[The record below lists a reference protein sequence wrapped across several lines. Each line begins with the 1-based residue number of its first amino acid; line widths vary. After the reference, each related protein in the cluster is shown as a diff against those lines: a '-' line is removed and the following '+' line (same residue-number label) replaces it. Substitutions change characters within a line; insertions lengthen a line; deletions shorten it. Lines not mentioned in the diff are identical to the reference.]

1 MKLSFL
7 LMAGALCA
15 LLTLPAWGQT
25 GVGTPSSSIQFSTNS
40 ATSGGVAPL
49 AHAQVAPFGSIFG
62 NATWASIGRSPF
74 APPGASASEV
84 PYGIRIQ
91 KEGNFALFN
100 LLERNNGFFGSSED
114 LILGFGES
122 TSNTLRV
129 RFISDQ
135 FTNTFRD
142 LMTFS
147 SASIGINTQSFTG
160 VNAINRTTS
169 SLAATSLRGL
179 TIVEST
185 TTFGFNTGVA
195 GDVSNRTGSG
205 VDYAGRFSVSSSNA
219 PTRAA
224 GFFTGDIVYSGS
236 LQGPSDRKLKRNI
249 KEETGHLDRLMQL
262 NTYTYNFKTDE
273 YDYMALPTELQ
284 HGLIAQELEKVY
296 PELVKEY
303 AAPIN
308 KLNEEGTDVEQD
320 GMMYYK
326 SVNYTNLV
334 PVLIGAIKEMQTQTT
349 QELTDK
355 DVQLAE
361 RDAQIAS
368 NEARIA
374 NLEAALAELKGTAS
388 DAPANTSWSNFG
400 EAELM
405 QNTPNPFTEQ
415 TTIRY
420 NLPENFESAVLFVYD
435 MNGRQVNSFNNLS
448 RKGSLT
454 IEGSTLDAGMYIYSL
469 IIDGQEVATKRMILT
484 K

>member
-7 LMAGALCA
+7 LMVGAICA
-15 LLTLPAWGQT
+15 FFTLPAWGQT
-25 GVGTPSSSIQFSTNS
+25 GVGTPGSTIQFSTNS
-40 ATSGGVAPL
+40 AISGGVAPL

-100 LLERNNGFFGSSED
+100 LLERNNFFGSSED

-122 TSNTLRV
+122 TRNTLRV
-129 RFISDQ
+129 RFISNQ

-147 SASIGINTQSFTG
+147 SASIGIRTESSTG
-160 VNAINRTTS
+160 VNAINNSTS
-169 SLAATSLRGL
+169 SFGGTSLRGL
-179 TIVEST
+179 TFVDVAPS
-185 TTFGFNTGVA
+185 FGSAAGVA
-195 GDVSNRTGSG
+195 GDVSSSTGAG
-205 VDYAGRFSVSSSNA
+205 VDYGGRFSDVTSRAPVSYV
-219 PTRAA
+219 
-224 GFFTGDIVYSGS
+224 FFLSCYVFYTGA

-249 KEETGHLDRLMQL
+249 KEESGNLDRLMQL
-262 NTYTYNFKTDE
+262 NTYTYSFKTDE
-273 YDYMALPTELQ
+273 YDYMGLPTEPQ

-303 AAPIN
+303 AAPIL
-308 KLNEEGTDVEQD
+308 KLNEEETDIVQD
-320 GMMYYK
+320 GVMYYK

-334 PVLIGAIKEMQTQTT
+334 PVLIGAIKEMQVEKAK
-349 QELTDK
+349 ELAD
-355 DVQLAE
+355 
-361 RDAQIAS
+361 RDAQIAA
-368 NEARIA
+368 NQARIA
-374 NLEAALAELKGTAS
+374 NLEETIAELKGTAS
-388 DAPANTSWSNFG
+388 DAPVNTSWSNFG

-469 IIDGQEVATKRMILT
+469 IIDGQEIATKRMILT

>member
-1 MKLSFL
+1 MKFSFL
-7 LMAGALCA
+7 LMVGALCT

-25 GVGTPSSSIQFSTNS
+25 GVGTPSSSIQFNTNS

-62 NATWASIGRSPF
+62 NATWTSIGRSPF
-74 APPGASASEV
+74 APPGVSGSGV

-100 LLERNNGFFGSSED
+100 LLERSSFFGTSED
-114 LILGFGES
+114 LILGFGSS
-122 TSNTLRV
+122 TRNTLKV

-135 FTNTFRD
+135 FNNTFRD
-142 LMTFS
+142 LMTFNS
-147 SASIGINTQSFTG
+147 SSISASTNALTG
-160 VNAINRTTS
+160 LSVRNESTSILGGTAISGRTTIEADRNIG
-169 SLAATSLRGL
+169 AAAGVSGR
-179 TIVEST
+179 V
-185 TTFGFNTGVA
+185 FNKTGI
-195 GDVSNRTGSG
+195 GT
-205 VDYAGRFSVSSSNA
+205 DYAGRFDISNSNA
-219 PTRAA
+219 STRAA
-224 GFFTGDIVYSGS
+224 GFFQGDLVYTGA

-249 KEETGHLDRLMQL
+249 KEESGHLAKLMQL

-273 YDYMALPTELQ
+273 YDFMALPTEIQ

-303 AAPIN
+303 AAPIA
-308 KLNEEGTDVEQD
+308 KPTEDGKDIVED
-320 GMMYYK
+320 GLMYYK

-334 PVLIGAIKEMQTQTT
+334 PVLIGAVKELGEKTNTID
-349 QELTDK
+349 ELK
-355 DVQLAE
+355 AE
-361 RDAQIAS
+361 V
-368 NEARIA
+368 
-374 NLEAALAELKGTAS
+374 AALKAEMAAIRGTETPS
-388 DAPANTSWSNFG
+388 EEPANSTWSSFG

-420 NLPENFESAVLFVYD
+420 NLPQNFESATLFVYD

-469 IIDGQEVATKRMILT
+469 IVDGQEVATKRMILT

>member
-1 MKLSFL
+1 
-7 LMAGALCA
+7 
-15 LLTLPAWGQT
+15 
-25 GVGTPSSSIQFSTNS
+25 
-40 ATSGGVAPL
+40 
-49 AHAQVAPFGSIFG
+49 AQVAPFGSIFG

-74 APPGASASEV
+74 APPGTSASGV

-91 KEGNFALFN
+91 KEGSFALFN
-100 LLERNNGFFGSSED
+100 LLEGNSFFGNED
-114 LILGFGES
+114 LVIGFGES
-122 TSNTLRV
+122 TRNTLRI

-147 SASIGINTQSFTG
+147 DESISISTEEFVG
-160 VNAINRTTS
+160 VNAINRATS
-169 SLAATSLRGL
+169 TLAGTSLRGL
-179 TIVEST
+179 TFVDVP

-195 GDVSNRTGSG
+195 GSVSNRTGGG
-205 VDYAGRFSVSSSNA
+205 VDYAGRFSVSGSNA

-273 YDYMALPTELQ
+273 YDYMALPSELQ

-303 AAPIN
+303 ASPIT
-308 KLNEEGTDVEQD
+308 KLNKEGTDIIQD

-349 QELTDK
+349 EELADK
-355 DVQLAE
+355 DAQLAE

-388 DAPANTSWSNFG
+388 DAPVNTNWSNFG

-469 IIDGQEVATKRMILT
+469 IIDGQEIATKRMILT

>member
-1 MKLSFL
+1 MKFSFL
-7 LMAGALCA
+7 LMAGVICA
-15 LLTLPAWGQT
+15 FLTLPAWGQT
-25 GVGTPSSSIQFSTNS
+25 GVGTPSSTIQFSTNS
-40 ATSGGVAPL
+40 ATSAGVAPL
-49 AHAQVAPFGSIFG
+49 AHAQVAPFGSITG

-74 APPGASASEV
+74 APPGVSGSGV

-100 LLERNNGFFGSSED
+100 LLERNNGFFGTSEE
-114 LILGFGES
+114 LIIGFGGS
-122 TSNTLRV
+122 TRNSLRM

-142 LMTFS
+142 LMSIFPT
-147 SASIGINTQSFTG
+147 SIGISTESSTG
-160 VNAINRTTS
+160 VNAINS
-169 SLAATSLRGL
+169 SVSNIGGTALRGL
-179 TIVEST
+179 TFVNVAPS
-185 TTFGFNTGVA
+185 FGSSAGVV
-195 GDVSNRTGSG
+195 GDISNRTGGG
-205 VDYAGRFSVSSSNA
+205 VDYGGRFSDFSSNA
-219 PTRAA
+219 PTSAA
-224 GFFTGDIVYSGS
+224 GFFSGDLVYTGA

-249 KEETGHLDRLMQL
+249 KEESGNLERLMQL
-262 NTYTYNFKTDE
+262 NTYTYSFKTDE
-273 YDYMALPTELQ
+273 YDYMGLPTEPQ

-303 AAPIN
+303 AAPILR
-308 KLNEEGTDVEQD
+308 LNEEETDIVQD
-320 GMMYYK
+320 GVMYYK

-334 PVLIGAIKEMQTQTT
+334 PVLIGAIKEMQTQNV
-349 QELTDK
+349 QE
-355 DVQLAE
+355 VAE

-368 NEARIA
+368 YETRIA
-374 NLEAALAELKGTAS
+374 NLEATIAELKGTAS
-388 DAPANTSWSNFG
+388 DAPVNTSWSNFG

-469 IIDGQEVATKRMILT
+469 IIDGQEIATKRMILT

>member
-1 MKLSFL
+1 M
-7 LMAGALCA
+7 
-15 LLTLPAWGQT
+15 
-25 GVGTPSSSIQFSTNS
+25 
-40 ATSGGVAPL
+40 APL
-49 AHAQVAPFGSIFG
+49 AHAQVAPFGSITG
-62 NATWASIGRSPF
+62 SATWASIGRSPF
-74 APPGASASEV
+74 APPGVSGSGV

-91 KEGNFALFN
+91 KEGNFAIFN
-100 LLERNNGFFGSSED
+100 LLERSSFLGTSED
-114 LILGFGES
+114 LVLGYGES
-122 TSNTLRV
+122 TRNTFRIRHISN
-129 RFISDQ
+129 Q

-142 LMTFS
+142 LAIFGS
-147 SASIGINTQSFTG
+147 RSISINTATSTG
-160 VNAINRTTS
+160 VNAINRADGSTS
-169 SLAATSLRGL
+169 IGGSGLRGL
-179 TIVEST
+179 TFVDVAPS
-185 TTFGFNTGVA
+185 FGSVNGVG
-195 GDVSNRTGSG
+195 GDISNRTGRG
-205 VDYAGRFSVSSSNA
+205 IDYAGRFSVSGSNA

-249 KEETGHLDRLMQL
+249 KEETGNLEKLMQL

-273 YDYMALPTELQ
+273 YDYMALPTEIQ

-303 AAPIN
+303 AAPIMRLN
-308 KLNEEGTDVEQD
+308 KEETDMVVDGT
-320 GMMYYK
+320 MYYK

-334 PVLIGAIKEMQTQTT
+334 PVLIGAIKEMQTQNV
-349 QELTDK
+349 QE
-355 DVQLAE
+355 VAE

-368 NEARIA
+368 YETRIA
-374 NLEAALAELKGTAS
+374 NLEATIAELKGTAS
-388 DAPANTSWSNFG
+388 DAPVNTSWSNFG

-454 IEGSTLDAGMYIYSL
+454 IEG
-469 IIDGQEVATKRMILT
+469 
-484 K
+484 